1 MNEDLIVEQASPD
14 SADGVALIALLDAD
28 IHRRLPGQPLHGLR
42 PKEGDDPLF
51 TFYIARLGG
60 QAVGCG
66 GLRYLQPGIGEV
78 KRMFVRPEAR
88 GRGVARRI
96 LARLEARAR
105 ELGYERVWLETSDQ
119 HTEAMA
125 LYRACGYTDIP
136 VYGEYLGSPI
146 SVCFEKILK
155 SE

>member
-1 MNEDLIVEQASPD
+1 MTEELIIEPASPD
-14 SADGVALIALLDAD
+14 SAEAVALIALLDAD
-28 IHRRLPGQPLHGLR
+28 IHKRLPGLPVHGLR
-42 PKEGDDPLF
+42 PNEGLDPNL

-78 KRMFVRPEAR
+78 KRMFVRPEVR
-88 GRGVARRI
+88 GQGVARKI
-96 LARLEARAR
+96 LSRLEERAR
-105 ELGYERVWLETSDQ
+105 ELGYERVWLETSNQ

-136 VYGEYLGSPI
+136 KYGEYLDSPI
-146 SVCFEKILK
+146 SVCFEKRLNG
-155 SE
+155 